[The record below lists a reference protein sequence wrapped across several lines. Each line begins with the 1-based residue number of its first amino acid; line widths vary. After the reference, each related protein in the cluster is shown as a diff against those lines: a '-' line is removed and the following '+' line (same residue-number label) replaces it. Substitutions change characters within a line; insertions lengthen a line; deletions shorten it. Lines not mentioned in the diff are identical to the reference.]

1 MPRKVNYEEKIAKL
15 DKQIADR
22 EEQLKKLKK
31 EREELV
37 AADNKIKNAVL
48 LQYMKDNNMTAGDV
62 VNMLK
67 ASSDAPKK
75 EAPKKK

>member
-37 AADNKIKNAVL
+37 AADNKVKNAVL

-62 VNMLK
+62 VDMLK
-67 ASSDAPKK
+67 ASSETPKK
-75 EAPKKK
+75 ETPKKK